1 MPTFRAVILVLA
13 GLQLLVRGQSL
24 SGTSEC
30 PCLGAQHF
38 DELSENQIALFEK
51 DIGSTIDP
59 KEYGIGCHAHDL
71 DALECSDAKNCT
83 LIVPL
88 PPACDKSYCK
98 RSWCFVDPQNCSK
111 THSPS
116 KSQPFKGRHYS
127 YATCGELD
135 LFTYTERLQSLK
147 DKTFQVGYN
156 SNTGGWKGAY
166 NPSGSFAVNNQW
178 TGPAVDFIRE
188 VALAGKFYI
197 NMTQP
202 PEWLRNNSKEFF
214 GNSNFDFCVYA
225 VSLGYLDF
233 CVGAFSIS
241 EKRSSITTMFE
252 IANDPVYL
260 ITFADGDGQRTD
272 WESFMA
278 AFITIFQPFT
288 PLAWIMIFAF
298 CLPVLGMLMFFHE
311 YGAPGSAYRR
321 TEPVLVRREHGEGQ
335 PSTEAIHRK
344 IPLIKHLSN
353 SLYMGTLS
361 FFQGSYDQSVVTV
374 GGKINLLAIASF
386 IMLILAVY
394 TANLAAIL
402 TQDANKPKVDSVE
415 VAVKEGLNICAE
427 RKLAEFVTDFYG
439 LNPSIFVPDPIE
451 LGGDGEPGF
460 NCPKCK
466 ARERIFTHM
475 RQSHDDPSQYCNVAI
490 ASQEDIDIMHRYG
503 SHCDKTKVG
512 DSIDHRSIGIPIY
525 DKHADALVSL
535 LHKSKADSVMT
546 KTLAAAAP
554 RSQCPET
561 GGEGSALN
569 VQQLTG
575 VWVITFSFALLAL
588 LAKFIVSCTRRRL
601 NRNARVDSKTSE
613 LERRISFNRY
623 DQWGNPAPNDVVVNG
638 YKYDPENDELLEV
651 TEGIPEAPPLAQ
663 NFSKKDTLYDFDQ
676 IVEVNVS
683 WGDGTTHVIVGIFH
697 ENVY

>member
-1 MPTFRAVILVLA
+1 MTTCKAVVIFIA
-13 GLQLLVRGQSL
+13 GLQSLARGQSL
-24 SGTSEC
+24 TGNKGC
-30 PCLGAQHF
+30 PCLGADYF
-38 DELSENQIALFEK
+38 DELSENQLDIFEK
-51 DIGSTIDP
+51 NVGAAIDP
-59 KEYGIGCHAHDL
+59 REYGIGCHAHDI

-83 LIVPL
+83 TIVPL

-147 DKTFQVGYN
+147 DKTFQVGYSSN
-156 SNTGGWKGAY
+156 SGGWKGAY

-178 TGPAVDFIRE
+178 TGPAVEFINE
-188 VALAGKFYI
+188 VALMGKFNI

-214 GNSNFDFCVYA
+214 GDSKFDFCVYA

-260 ITFADGDGQRTD
+260 ITFSSEGEQKTD
-272 WESFMA
+272 WESFKA
-278 AFITIFQPFT
+278 ASITVFQPFT

-298 CLPVLGMLMFFHE
+298 CLPILGMLMFFHE
-311 YGAPGSAYRR
+311 YGAPGSAYPRN
-321 TEPVLVRREHGEGQ
+321 EAMLLRRENGGAQ
-335 PSTEAIHRK
+335 PSNEAIRRK
-344 IPLIKHLSN
+344 IPMFKHLSN

-402 TQDANKPKVDSVE
+402 TQDANKPVVDSIE
-415 VAVKEGLNICAE
+415 MAVKQGMNICAE
-427 RKLAEFVTDFYG
+427 RKLADFAIDFYG
-439 LNPSIFVPDPIE
+439 LNPSTFVPDPIE

-466 ARERIFTHM
+466 ARERIFSHM
-475 RQSHDDPSQYCNVAI
+475 RQSHDDPTQYCNVAI
-490 ASQEDIDIMHRYG
+490 ASQEDIDVLHGYG

-512 DSIDHRSIGIPIY
+512 ESIHHRSIGIPIY
-525 DKHADALVSL
+525 DRHADALVSL
-535 LHKSKADSVMT
+535 LHKSKADSIMT
-546 KTLAAAAP
+546 KTLASALP
-554 RSQCPET
+554 KSQCPET

-575 VWVITFSFALLAL
+575 VWVITFSFALIAL
-588 LAKFIVSCTRRRL
+588 LAKFILSCPLQRNRL
-601 NRNARVDSKTSE
+601 ARVGTKNITT
-613 LERRISFNRY
+613 ERRIPFNRY
-623 DQWGNPAPNDVVVNG
+623 DQWGNPAPYDVVING
-638 YKYDPENDELLEV
+638 YKYDPESDELLEV
-651 TEGIPEAPPLAQ
+651 TAGVSEAHPLAQ
-663 NFSKKDTLYDFDQ
+663 TLSNTEGLDFDC
-676 IVEVNVS
+676 IVEEENS
-683 WGDGTTHVIVGIFH
+683 RGDGTS
-697 ENVY
+697 NVDSNW